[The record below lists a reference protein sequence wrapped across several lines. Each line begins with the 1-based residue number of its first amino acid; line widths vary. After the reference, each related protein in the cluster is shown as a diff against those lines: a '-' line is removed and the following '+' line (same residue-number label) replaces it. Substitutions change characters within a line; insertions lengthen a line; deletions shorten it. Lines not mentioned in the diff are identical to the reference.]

1 MFHKDLQKFYNRY
14 RLSTLIQSIRRWGK
28 IVSWLTLGILILPS
42 SSILIHEYP
51 EKVRQ
56 YTHTI
61 EFDYIDWTL
70 KAVWQ
75 KAQQSA
81 LRLEDYLPESQPSQI
96 VREYLRAVSQI
107 SRLKAQISVIYADPL
122 VTDKSKAIQT
132 LQEQL
137 DTLINYKDRLAPN
150 AESTLQQQISFVLAE
165 NNLSSFGQPI
175 PPVLYHSTPLPMA
188 LIVSP
193 RNKIQ
198 QDANISLLTEMTAGD
213 MTLLEDQ
220 VMQNL
225 DVSALV
231 VPVGGVGVYPT
242 MVMATSD
249 LSYLSETIAHEWTH
263 NFLTIRPLGI
273 NYETN
278 SSLRTINETT
288 ASIVG
293 NEIGEQVIRQY
304 YPDLLPPEV
313 EPVQKNENSEEALPQ
328 LKEPEVFNYRK
339 EMHTTRVK
347 VDALLEDGKIK
358 DAEEYMEQ
366 RRKIFWENGY
376 NIRRLNQA
384 YFAFYGAYADT
395 PGGAAGKDPVGPV
408 VRAFRQQ
415 SQSLADFLEQI
426 SWVTSLEQLKMMV
439 KDLPTE

>member
-198 QDANISLLTEMTAGD
+198 QDANISFLTEMTAGD

-220 VMQNL
+220 VMQIL

-231 VPVGGVGVYPT
+231 VPVGGVG
-242 MVMATSD
+242 S
-249 LSYLSETIAHEWTH
+249 
-263 NFLTIRPLGI
+263 IRP
-273 NYETN
+273 
-278 SSLRTINETT
+278 
-288 ASIVG
+288 
-293 NEIGEQVIRQY
+293 
-304 YPDLLPPEV
+304 
-313 EPVQKNENSEEALPQ
+313 
-328 LKEPEVFNYRK
+328 
-339 EMHTTRVK
+339 
-347 VDALLEDGKIK
+347 
-358 DAEEYMEQ
+358 
-366 RRKIFWENGY
+366 W
-376 NIRRLNQA
+376 
-384 YFAFYGAYADT
+384 
-395 PGGAAGKDPVGPV
+395 
-408 VRAFRQQ
+408 
-415 SQSLADFLEQI
+415 
-426 SWVTSLEQLKMMV
+426 
-439 KDLPTE
+439 